1 MSHERTWMIAL
12 ALLGATAAGCGEEVG
27 PCDAPID
34 GEDTVLFN
42 STVQFGGQAIMNK
55 ACAGCHSSGAKGK
68 ARGGAPA
75 GLDFDLYPVD
85 PDSAEV
91 VESGVSTNDAGQPI
105 IKLKRAGWSGLR
117 ERQRRI
123 FEERNLIWQ
132 QVKDGLMPPPD
143 RSVFGQLQSI
153 VGTSN
158 RQPCQMDVGAYSNLS
173 EKSSRDVL
181 RKWLACGAPIV
192 EINSDKIAADKD
204 NASYPDAG
212 FTPSAGIVGYQY
224 LSCDGSD
231 GGTGSVITFEDVY
244 EKIIATSCLDC
255 HSQSGQQTPNLDGV
269 DKAHTA
275 LVGDKN
281 AHCNGKP
288 YVKAGDSAQSYL
300 YELVSQTPNCSNM
313 TRMPT
318 IPLSSADQKMIA
330 DWIKGGA
337 LRRSDVPKS
346 SVSNVSGMDAGVP
359 TP

>member
-1 MSHERTWMIAL
+1 MAVL
-12 ALLGATAAGCGEEVG
+12 ALVGMAAAGCGEEVG
-27 PCDAPID
+27 PCDAPIE
-34 GEDTVLFN
+34 GEDTVLYN

-55 ACAGCHSSGAKGK
+55 ACASCHSSNAKGK

-85 PDSAEV
+85 PESAEA
-91 VESGVSTNDAGQPI
+91 VEPGVTTNDAGQPI

-153 VGTSN
+153 IGTNN
-158 RQPCQMDVGAYSNLS
+158 RQPCQMDVGAYQNLS

-192 EINSDKIAADKD
+192 EINSDKIASDKD

-224 LSCDGSD
+224 LSCEDSD
-231 GGTGSVITFEDVY
+231 GGAGGVVTFEALY
-244 EKIIATSCLDC
+244 EKVI
-255 HSQSGQQTPNLDGV
+255 SQSCVRCHGDGQEPAFSTIDEAYVLFTGPTGA
-269 DKAHTA
+269 K
-275 LVGDKN
+275 
-281 AHCNGKP
+281 CNGRSLVKP
-288 YVKAGDSAQSYL
+288 GDAAQSYL
-300 YELVSQTPNCSNM
+300 YDLVSKSYPGCSS
-313 TRMPT
+313 RMPT
-318 IPLSSADQKMIA
+318 DFPLSTADQRMFA
-330 DWIKGGA
+330 AWINGGA
-337 LRRSDVPKS
+337 LRAGQTRPSTAVG
-346 SVSNVSGMDAGVP
+346 GMDAGVP
-359 TP
+359 MP